1 VEICLLSKHDK
12 QPIRVRINNELVNS
26 SDSINV
32 LGVQFDSRM
41 QRSKH
46 VRSAII
52 KSGKALN
59 AIKLIKKYF
68 NTKELVQLITSN
80 FYSILF
86 YNSEIWHINSLSKET
101 KHY

>member
-1 VEICLLSKHDK
+1 MRNSGLKINVSKTEICLFSKHDE

-26 SDSINV
+26 SDSINL

-41 QRSKH
+41 QWSKH
-46 VRSAII
+46 VSSAII

-59 AIKLIKKYF
+59 AIKLIRKYF

-86 YNSEIWHINSLSKET
+86 YNSEI
-101 KHY
+101 